1 MQTLKMVATGP
12 FNAGKTEF
20 IQSVSEIDVVS
31 TERRI
36 SSDIER
42 IKETTTVAMDF
53 GRISIDDEMVLYLFG
68 TPGQKRF
75 DFMWEIL
82 SEGMLGFVVIVDS
95 TRPETF
101 REARKILETF
111 RAYAPTPYVV
121 AANKQDCED
130 AWDLDDMRIALRL
143 NSEIKLL
150 ECVATRKESVKNVL
164 LELLY
169 SIVAELE
176 TIEPLMIGLEDTQ
189 QCPH

>member
-1 MQTLKMVATGP
+1 MQTVKMVITGP
-12 FNAGKTEF
+12 FNSGKTEF
-20 IQSVSEIDVVS
+20 IQTVSEIDVVA

-36 SSDIER
+36 SSEAEK

-53 GRISIDDEMVLYLFG
+53 GRITVDEDLVLYLFG

-82 SEGMLGFVVIVDS
+82 SEGMLGFIVMVDS

-101 REARKILETF
+101 REARSILETF

-121 AANKQDCED
+121 TANKQDLED
-130 AWDLDDMRIALRL
+130 AWDLEDMRIALRL
-143 NSEIKLL
+143 DPKLKFL
-150 ECVATRKESVKNVL
+150 PCVATDKDSVKNIL

-169 SIVAELE
+169 SILAEME
-176 TIEPLMIGLEDTQ
+176 SGA
-189 QCPH
+189 

>member
-1 MQTLKMVATGP
+1 MQTLKMVVTGP

-31 TERRI
+31 TEKRI
-36 SSDIER
+36 SSEIER

-53 GRISIDDEMVLYLFG
+53 GRITIDNEMVLYLFG

-82 SEGMLGFVVIVDS
+82 SEGMLGFVVIIDS

-121 AANKQDCED
+121 AANKQDCDD
-130 AWDLDDMRIALRL
+130 AWETDDMRIALRL
-143 NSEIKLL
+143 SSEIKLL
-150 ECVATRKESVKNVL
+150 ECVATSKDSVKNIL

-169 SIVAELE
+169 SILAELE
-176 TIEPLMIGLEDTQ
+176 AVDLQIAKMEI
-189 QCPH
+189 